1 MNNGYIVTKLIQLFQ
16 TWHDLCS
23 ALMTAGTFNIYYGNT
38 NNNNLYFQIRQC
50 IGEHLGHLKYLKYKR
65 KPKECYPMHI

>member
-1 MNNGYIVTKLIQLFQ
+1 
-16 TWHDLCS
+16 
-23 ALMTAGTFNIYYGNT
+23 MTAGTFNTYYGNT
-38 NNNNLYFQIRQC
+38 NNNNLYFKIRQS